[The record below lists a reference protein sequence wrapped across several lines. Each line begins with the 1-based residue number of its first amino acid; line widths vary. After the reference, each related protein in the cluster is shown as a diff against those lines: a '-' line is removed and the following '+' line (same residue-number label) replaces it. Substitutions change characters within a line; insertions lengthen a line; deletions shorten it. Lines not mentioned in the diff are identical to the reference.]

1 MFMGGHKPSAR
12 GPDTG
17 IGAISERISRC
28 QNRKMTNARGMTG
41 DPMRTDG
48 MVPKTVGSNRIPP
61 GSGNA
66 TGERVRTAGVKPT
79 TAERERI
86 EEMGSSISAK

>member
-1 MFMGGHKPSAR
+1 
-12 GPDTG
+12 
-17 IGAISERISRC
+17 
-28 QNRKMTNARGMTG
+28 MTNARGVTG

-48 MVPKTVGSNRIPP
+48 LVQKTVGSNRIPT

-66 TGERVRTAGVKPT
+66 TGERVRTAGVRRA

-86 EEMGSSISAK
+86 EEKGSSISAKCLEIRDKLKQ